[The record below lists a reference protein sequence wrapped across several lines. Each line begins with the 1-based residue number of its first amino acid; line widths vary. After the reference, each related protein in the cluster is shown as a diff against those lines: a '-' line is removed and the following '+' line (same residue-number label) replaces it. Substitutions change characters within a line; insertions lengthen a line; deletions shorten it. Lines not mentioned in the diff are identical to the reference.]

1 MRSKRSVNKI
11 KNSSSKLEVID
22 FINPNENLQKYKLEK
37 KKQLYK
43 QKLKESLKN
52 IVEKEFENSRNTAN
66 RSASKIERARNI
78 ANEQIHDESLKS
90 GHKKLFTIKNRSNLA
105 NTVDIDP
112 KSELLNYNLHK
123 NDEKLNDEIN
133 QATMET
139 TNRHLN
145 DTSNQEF
152 YYEYDSD
159 DLKINPIRK
168 LDFNETGV
176 RKTPYLN
183 DSSNVKEALGATNS
197 RNDSKEHVVNGVSTL
212 KSNENQLFNRS
223 CSHNL
228 SKHRFKEILKKY
240 DHNKFSDSNLKGS
253 NKFKSE
259 SNFKKSMEL
268 IKKEIDRELFCNR
281 CNQRN
286 KSYWDKRKEGLY
298 DISTEID
305 SKPLKKSYSQS
316 NVTRKTKVKE
326 INYKCPSK
334 KIQQKKREDLAMID
348 TNLPI
353 SPMRKRNSDGQNFSF
368 QNDKNARSYYRT
380 TPNKE
385 NARKSPYRQTKKYQ
399 TKETLNKSSIN
410 SELGTYDIKKPI
422 LKKHSNLSQ
431 TAKKYTKYS
440 VKEISQSP
448 LRANARKISKDK
460 NDAIRSSIY
469 SKNLETHLKK
479 IKDPKNSRQASPIT
493 SKQSKCYS
501 SIQTNSMQISVGP
514 TSKNSQLELF
524 DCVLNVLLNE
534 EKS

>member
-1 MRSKRSVNKI
+1 
-11 KNSSSKLEVID
+11 
-22 FINPNENLQKYKLEK
+22 
-37 KKQLYK
+37 
-43 QKLKESLKN
+43 
-52 IVEKEFENSRNTAN
+52 
-66 RSASKIERARNI
+66 
-78 ANEQIHDESLKS
+78 
-90 GHKKLFTIKNRSNLA
+90 
-105 NTVDIDP
+105 
-112 KSELLNYNLHK
+112 
-123 NDEKLNDEIN
+123 
-133 QATMET
+133 
-139 TNRHLN
+139 
-145 DTSNQEF
+145 
-152 YYEYDSD
+152 
-159 DLKINPIRK
+159 
-168 LDFNETGV
+168 
-176 RKTPYLN
+176 
-183 DSSNVKEALGATNS
+183 
-197 RNDSKEHVVNGVSTL
+197 
-212 KSNENQLFNRS
+212 
-223 CSHNL
+223 
-228 SKHRFKEILKKY
+228 
-240 DHNKFSDSNLKGS
+240 
-253 NKFKSE
+253 
-259 SNFKKSMEL
+259 
-268 IKKEIDRELFCNR
+268 
-281 CNQRN
+281 
-286 KSYWDKRKEGLY
+286 
-298 DISTEID
+298 
-305 SKPLKKSYSQS
+305 
-316 NVTRKTKVKE
+316 
-326 INYKCPSK
+326 
-334 KIQQKKREDLAMID
+334 MID

-410 SELGTYDIKKPI
+410 SELGTYDKKKPI